1 MSVSVLCTFSFVY
14 SMHGMWLI
22 DELCMTVHDVSC
34 PQVPLDSASNSIS
47 RLQSSHPRLSEYGS
61 GALGRHEKNDAKVI
75 IFIHLRSISIGL
87 FRSSFP
93 NIK

>member
-1 MSVSVLCTFSFVY
+1 MSVSVLSTFSFVY

-22 DELCMTVHDVSC
+22 DELCMTVHVSC
-34 PQVPLDSASNSIS
+34 PQVPLDSYGNSIS
-47 RLQSSHPRLSEYGS
+47 DLLSSRPRLSEYGS

>member
-1 MSVSVLCTFSFVY
+1 VSVSVLSTFSFAY

-22 DELCMTVHDVSC
+22 DELCMTVHVSC
-34 PQVPLDSASNSIS
+34 PQVPLDSASNSNSELHSS
-47 RLQSSHPRLSEYGS
+47 RPRLSEYGF